1 MIRSKQAQTQFINYN
16 SLSVDRE
23 YQNDE
28 SGHGIYHPADI
39 DGILQF
45 SAKTHPMSAKYNQAV
60 LIYEFK
66 REGAHIPTGQKIL
79 LESLTN
85 AIQNSGGFA
94 LAIIVRHNVY
104 NPDIDVD
111 GGKGIVTEYFYD
123 GVWRT
128 CRPMTAIQFTDLFLI
143 AAGLK
148 KGGNHN
154 GKDN

>member
-1 MIRSKQAQTQFINYN
+1 MIRDKKSQQQFICYD
-16 SLSVDRE
+16 SLSIDRE
-23 YQNDE
+23 YKNDK
-28 SGHGIYHPADI
+28 SGHGLYHPADI

-45 SAKTHPMSAKYNQAV
+45 TNSKSHKLKPEFNQAV

-94 LAIIVRHNVY
+94 LVVIVRHNVQ

-123 GVWRT
+123 GAWRT
-128 CRPMTAIQFTDLFLI
+128 CSPMTAVEFTDLFMI
-143 AAGLK
+143 GAGLK
-148 KGGNHN
+148 KI
-154 GKDN
+154 

>member
-1 MIRSKQAQTQFINYN
+1 MIRDRKMHAQFISYDTLAFNK
-16 SLSVDRE
+16 E
-23 YQNDE
+23 FENDP
-28 SGHGIYHPADI
+28 GKGVYHPADI

-45 SAKTHPMSAKYNQAV
+45 SAKTHPMSAKYNQAM

-66 REGAHIPTGQKIL
+66 NQHGFMPTGQKIL
-79 LESLTN
+79 LESLAN
-85 AIQNSGGFA
+85 AIQQSGGLSLVA
-94 LAIIVRHNVY
+94 VVRHGVT
-104 NPDIDVD
+104 NPEIDVD
-111 GGKGIVTEYFYD
+111 GGRGIVTEYYYD
-123 GVWRT
+123 GAWRT